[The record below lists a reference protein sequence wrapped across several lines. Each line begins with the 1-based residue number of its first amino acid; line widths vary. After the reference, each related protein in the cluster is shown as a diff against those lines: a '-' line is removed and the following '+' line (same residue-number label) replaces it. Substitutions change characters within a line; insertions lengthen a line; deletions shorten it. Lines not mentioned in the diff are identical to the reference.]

1 MKIGL
6 MFDNNG
12 EVEKYL
18 HPMFITETWD
28 KIYFDNDGKMLP
40 EPKLTFQQKR
50 RLVMSNITT
59 EEIESCKHLIKLARK
74 WSLET
79 GVPINYV
86 ITTEEHDQWKS
97 LIKITEIVA
106 DV

>member
-28 KIYFDNDGKMLP
+28 KVYFDNEGKMLP

-59 EEIESCKHLIKLARK
+59 EEIETCKHLIQLARK
-74 WSLET
+74 WSLKT
-79 GVPINYV
+79 GVP
-86 ITTEEHDQWKS
+86 TEHVLTPEEWEQWKR
-97 LIKITEIVA
+97 LIKITEIVSNI
-106 DV
+106 

>member
-1 MKIGL
+1 

-28 KIYFDNDGKMLP
+28 KVYFDNEGKMLP

-59 EEIESCKHLIKLARK
+59 EKIETCKHLILLARK
-74 WSLET
+74 WSLKT

-86 ITTEEHDQWKS
+86 CTYDEVKNWKK
-97 LIKITEIVA
+97 LIHITEIIS
-106 DV
+106 DI